1 MKKNLIKVSNP
12 SAAEKLKSLGF
23 SYIKEQ
29 INKIDIYVFTT
40 SSELLEVLNKNYN
53 KSDFFFDNKLHF

>member
-1 MKKNLIKVSNP
+1 MEKNLIKISSSSV
-12 SAAEKLKSLGF
+12 AEKLKALGF

-29 INKIDIYVFTT
+29 INKTDIYVFTT
-40 SSELLEVLNKNYN
+40 SAELLNVLNKNYN